1 MNSVPTNT
9 GATIR
14 RRFAANREMFYVRD
28 SGGLWHYWDFS
39 GRALRISNDQDML
52 DKTRETGVFEVVSEG
67 YVPPVQEPKGLG
79 AVVSVESGFGVET
92 KYVRADEDEGFEA
105 ENWTETHSAIWV
117 DWDYISSQGNVR
129 VISQGV

>member
-9 GATIR
+9 GTTIR

-67 YVPPVQEPKGLG
+67 YVPPVKEPKGLG
-79 AVVSVESGFGVET
+79 AVVEVESGYGVTT
-92 KYVRADEDEGFEA
+92 KFVLADDEEGPDA
-105 ENWTETHSAIWV
+105 ENWSEIGSPTWA
-117 DWDYISSQGNVR
+117 DWDYISANGNVR
-129 VISQGV
+129 VLSEGI